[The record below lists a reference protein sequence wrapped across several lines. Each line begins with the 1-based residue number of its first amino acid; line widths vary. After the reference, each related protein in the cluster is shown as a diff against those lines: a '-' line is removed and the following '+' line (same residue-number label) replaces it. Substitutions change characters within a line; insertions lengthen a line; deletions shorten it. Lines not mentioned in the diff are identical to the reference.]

1 MSTTET
7 ALVKVEEGKIVA
19 GQELHLLL
27 GELAGSAEHLVVHD
41 KATCE
46 EALELAKRKDDA
58 IKFVMAAAEPERLR
72 LRSALEKLLGERD
85 KIVAALQSTVNRLE
99 LEARA
104 WNIKERQ
111 DAKAEQDKLNKGQRA
126 ENRVE
131 VKPNLPSV
139 PGKRIVLHYRCEVL
153 DASKVKRDWMVPDVQ
168 AIERQACDDKDP
180 AKTEKAVGGV
190 RIRIE

>member
-85 KIVAALQSTVNRLE
+85 KIVAALQSTVNRPE

-111 DAKAEQDKLNKGQRA
+111 DAKAEQDKLNKGQRT

-168 AIERQACDDKDP
+168 AIERQARDDKDP

>member
-168 AIERQACDDKDP
+168 AIERQARDDKDP

>member
-85 KIVAALQSTVNRLE
+85 KIVAALQSTVNRPE

-168 AIERQACDDKDP
+168 AIERQARDDKDP